1 MGVRRGNRAIIGW
14 GKRVRQQME
23 KKKKAKAREE
33 AREKKKAR
41 QKHDKEFR
49 KFIAEERKKTKIEY
63 N

>member
-14 GKRVRQQME
+14 GRRVRQSME

-33 AREKKKAR
+33 AKEKRKAR

-49 KFIAEERKKTKIEY
+49 KFIAKERKKTKTIY
-63 N
+63 D